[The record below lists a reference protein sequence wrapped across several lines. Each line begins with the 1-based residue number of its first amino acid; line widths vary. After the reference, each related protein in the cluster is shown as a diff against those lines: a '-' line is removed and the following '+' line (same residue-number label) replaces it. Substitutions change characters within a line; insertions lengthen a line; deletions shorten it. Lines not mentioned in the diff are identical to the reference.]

1 MKLAKLVIKG
11 VSLSV
16 IVLMFTLLIYSIAN
30 YAQVHKWATEY
41 ILSYGLVAIFVLSLF
56 FDLFP
61 QYLSAHA
68 LILIAA
74 GLARSNLFI
83 VSLVVL
89 AATFLASILGFAI
102 GKYLEEGF
110 LEEVFGKENYRK
122 IEKGMREKGK
132 WYVAISAVSPLP
144 YIPILFG
151 ALDMDW
157 KEFFLWGIIPRM
169 AGFVIT
175 SIFAAIVF

>member
-1 MKLAKLVIKG
+1 MRWSKFIVKA
-11 VSLSV
+11 VSIAV
-16 IVLMFTLLIYSIAN
+16 VVLMFTLLIYSVAN
-30 YAQVHKWATEY
+30 YDRVHALATQY

-74 GLARSNLFI
+74 GLSRNNLFI

-89 AATFLASILGFAI
+89 AATFLASLIGFAI
-102 GKYLEEGF
+102 GKYLEEEF
-110 LEEVFGKENYRK
+110 FQELFGKENYKK
-122 IEKGMREKGK
+122 IVKGMKKQGK

-151 ALDMDW
+151 ALNMAW
-157 KEFFLWGIIPRM
+157 KDFVIYGIIPRLF
-169 AGFVIT
+169 GFIVT